1 MKRPNRKDYIQ
12 KASIIQLLADLEMY
26 IDYLE
31 AQNQALTIPVVTST
45 LPNIDSTEFRDWL
58 KSELFE
64 QTLNRFLY
72 KRGGFEYD
80 KDVLYQ
86 HYANQLQFGN

>member
-31 AQNQALTIPVVTST
+31 AQNQALTIPVVSDT
-45 LPNIDSTEFRDWL
+45 LILTPKDAEIFFNEIMNHKEANDAL
-58 KSELFE
+58 KKAMLKFI
-64 QTLNRFLY
+64 TR
-72 KRGGFEYD
+72 
-80 KDVLYQ
+80 
-86 HYANQLQFGN
+86 

>member
-31 AQNQALTIPVVTST
+31 AQNQALTIPVVVGQSEQ
-45 LPNIDSTEFRDWL
+45 LFCSCGNRKL
-58 KSELFE
+58 KTTGGS
-64 QTLNRFLY
+64 QCTNNRCSL
-72 KRGGFEYD
+72 
-80 KDVLYQ
+80 
-86 HYANQLQFGN
+86 